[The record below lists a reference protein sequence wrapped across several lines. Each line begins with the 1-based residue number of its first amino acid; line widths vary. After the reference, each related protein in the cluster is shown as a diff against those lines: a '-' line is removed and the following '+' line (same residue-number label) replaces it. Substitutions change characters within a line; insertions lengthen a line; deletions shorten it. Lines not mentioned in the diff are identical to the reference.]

1 MQKVRIGVVGCGA
14 IGQVHHLPN
23 LKELWSLYDVVAVCD
38 VSAQAARHAAER
50 FDVPQAFTDYG
61 QFLDSGLDA
70 VVLCQTDPKT
80 AFGQQ
85 ALAAGKHL
93 FIEKPVCFSL
103 QEIDSLIAAQAA
115 AGTVGQAGYM
125 KLYDPAFEVAAAA
138 ARDMEV
144 RFVQIH
150 HLHPN
155 NALHLAQFDVQRFDD
170 VPATVFA
177 ATAAARARALQAAVG
192 DVPPHAARAFF
203 LMAGSMIHDLYGLR
217 HIMGVPTR
225 VNSVD
230 IWQDGRALT
239 LQLEYPNGARCNGTW
254 IDLPDLWDF
263 KETLEICGDAK
274 RVTLKYPTGFSRGQ
288 LSEIRIQE
296 IDDQGVTVARAPA
309 IDWDS
314 AFIREMQAFHQSI
327 TAGAACRSPLQD
339 VRHDVKLIIDVIARY
354 MEQQRGRSP

>member
-1 MQKVRIGVVGCGA
+1 MQKVKIGVVGCGA

-23 LKELWSLYDVVAVCD
+23 LKELWSLYDVVSVCD
-38 VSAQAARHAAER
+38 VSAQAARHASER
-50 FDVPQAFTDYG
+50 FDVPQAYTDYG

-70 VVLCQTDPKT
+70 VVLCHTDPKT
-80 AFGQQ
+80 EFGRRAF
-85 ALAAGKHL
+85 AAGKHL

-103 QEIDSLIAAQAA
+103 PEIDSLIAAQAA

-125 KLYDPAFEVAAAA
+125 KIYDPAFELVEAE

-155 NALHLAQFDVQRFDD
+155 NDLHLAQFDVQRFDD
-170 VPATVFA
+170 ISAAVFA
-177 ATAAARARALQAAVG
+177 ETAAARSRSLQEAVG
-192 DVPPHAARAFF
+192 DVPSHAARAFF

-217 HIMGVPTR
+217 RIMGIPR
-225 VNSVD
+225 RINSVD

-239 LQLEYPNGARCNGTW
+239 MQLEYPTGARCNGTW
-254 IDLPDLWDF
+254 IDLPALWDF
-263 KETLEICGDAK
+263 KETLEICGDDK
-274 RVTLKYPTGFSRGQ
+274 RITLKYPTGFSRGQ

-296 IDDQGVTVARAPA
+296 IDAQGTTVSRTPA

-314 AFIREMQAFHQSI
+314 AFIREMQAFHRSI
-327 TAGAACRSPLQD
+327 TTGAPCRAPLQD
-339 VRHDVKLIIDVIARY
+339 VRHDVKLIIDVVARY
-354 MEQQRGRSP
+354 MEQQ

>member
-23 LKELWSLYDVVAVCD
+23 LKELWSLFEVVSVCD
-38 VSAQAARHAAER
+38 VSDQAVQHASQR

-61 QFLDSGLDA
+61 QFLESGLDA

-80 AFGQQ
+80 KFGQR
-85 ALAAGKHL
+85 AFAAGKHL

-125 KLYDPAFEVAAAA
+125 KVYDPAFEAAAA
-138 ARDMEV
+138 AAQDMEV

-155 NALHLAQFDVQRFDD
+155 NDLHLAQFDVQRFNDI
-170 VPATVFA
+170 PAANFEET
-177 ATAAARARALQAAVG
+177 ATARSRSIQEAIG
-192 DVPPHAARAFF
+192 DVPPYVVRAFS

-217 HIMGVPTR
+217 KIMGVPSK
-225 VNSVD
+225 VKSVD
-230 IWQDGRALT
+230 IWQEGRALT
-239 LQLEYPNGARCNGTW
+239 IQLEYPNGARCNSTW

-263 KETLEICGDAK
+263 KETLEVCGDDK
-274 RVTLKYPTGFSRGQ
+274 RITLKYPTGFSRGQ
-288 LSEIRIQE
+288 LSEVRIQE
-296 IDDQGVTVARAPA
+296 IDEQGKTVTNVPA
-309 IDWDS
+309 VDWDT
-314 AFIREMQAFHQSI
+314 AFIREMQSFHQSI
-327 TAGAACRSPLQD
+327 TAGAECRSPLHEA
-339 VRHDVKLIIDVIARY
+339 RHDVKLIIDVIAHY
-354 MEQQRGRSP
+354 MKKV